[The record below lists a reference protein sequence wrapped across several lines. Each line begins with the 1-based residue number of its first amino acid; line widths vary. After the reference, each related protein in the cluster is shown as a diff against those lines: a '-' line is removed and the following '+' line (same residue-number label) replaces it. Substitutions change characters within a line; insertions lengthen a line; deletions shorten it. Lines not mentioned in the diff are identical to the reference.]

1 MTFMYLSIFLMAALL
16 WGKTAQ
22 EAVNRFLGI
31 GPRVSDGR
39 GATIR
44 ILALLVLIALVLV
57 IDPEI
62 RLFLAFIDAV
72 GVDFFLLLLALQ
84 GRDLFA
90 LLHGTVI
97 SPAVHYLAAL
107 GPYPLPLPG
116 RWFFTQHP
124 FWAVYSVAQFVT
136 VTAVIGALFVIA
148 IAGGATAA
156 IGSTGKAL
164 SGALLAVLR
173 PKGCSL
179 FRKPPQTSLRRS
191 SSLKKR
197 CFSSL

>member
-1 MTFMYLSIFLMAALL
+1 MTFLSLSIFLAALL
-16 WGKTAQ
+16 VWGPTAQ
-22 EAVNRFLGI
+22 EPINRFLGI
-31 GPRVSDGR
+31 GPRVTGGR
-39 GATIR
+39 SATIR
-44 ILALLVLIALVLV
+44 ILALLVVIALVLV

-72 GVDFFLLLLALQ
+72 GVDFFLLLLVLQ

-124 FWAVYSVAQFVT
+124 FWAVYSLAQFVT
-136 VTAVIGALFVIA
+136 VTVVIGALFVLA
-148 IAGGATAA
+148 IAGGASAA

-164 SGALLAVLR
+164 SGALLAIIR
-173 PKGCSL
+173 PKGCGL
-179 FRKPPQTSLRRS
+179 LRELPQTSLPRS
-191 SSLKKR
+191 RSAKKR